1 MAPISVPQ
9 VAVLEGFNC
18 SRIWQNTSDVIFYFH
33 AYTIWLPINIT
44 GDKLLL
50 QSYIFLFYFIEN
62 SETFE
67 LAECSQ
73 LIFSVFGQKVWRKQ
87 IKKKGSLL
95 LYKLPIGR
103 N

>member
-1 MAPISVPQ
+1 MAPISAPQ
-9 VAVLEGFNC
+9 VAVLERFNC

-62 SETFE
+62 SETSE

>member
-62 SETFE
+62 SETSE
-67 LAECSQ
+67 RAECYNF
-73 LIFSVFGQKVWRKQ
+73 LGFGKNFWRKQ
-87 IKKKGSLL
+87 IKRKGSLL
-95 LYKLPIGR
+95 LYKLQIGR